1 MTTTTQT
8 PGVTGTWTIDPAHT
22 LVEFSGKH
30 MMFTTVK
37 GRFRDVHGTITLDE
51 ADHARS
57 SVQVEIQAGSLDSG
71 VEQRDAHL
79 KSADFLDVE
88 NSQTITFRSTRVLP
102 IGARQ
107 ARVFG
112 DLTIRGTTRE
122 VELDV
127 AYEGMGTNPMGK
139 EVVGF
144 SATTE
149 INRRDYGLNWNVALE
164 AGGFLVSDRIKIQLE
179 VQASRV

>member
-1 MTTTTQT
+1 
-8 PGVTGTWTIDPAHT
+8 
-22 LVEFSGKH
+22 

-37 GRFRDVHGTITLDE
+37 GRFRDVQGTITLDE

-57 SVQVEIQAGSLDSG
+57 SVQVEIQAGSIDSG

-88 NSQTITFRSTRVLP
+88 NNQTITFRSRRVLP

-107 ARVFG
+107 ARVHG

-127 AYEGMGTNPMGK
+127 ADQGRGT
-139 EVVGF
+139 
-144 SATTE
+144 
-149 INRRDYGLNWNVALE
+149 
-164 AGGFLVSDRIKIQLE
+164 
-179 VQASRV
+179 